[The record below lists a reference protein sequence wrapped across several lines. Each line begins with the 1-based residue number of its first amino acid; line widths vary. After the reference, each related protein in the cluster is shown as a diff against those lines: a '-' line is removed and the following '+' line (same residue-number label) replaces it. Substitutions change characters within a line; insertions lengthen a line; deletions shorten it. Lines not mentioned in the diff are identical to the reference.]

1 MYYEDHIKE
10 AQGPLEVKPSAILD
24 LVSSNQF
31 MLYPQ
36 WLCHSF
42 KGCAL
47 SLPLLSHLRVL
58 WMLSC
63 SGITAAVLLLEK
75 CPVVTLGH

>member
-31 MLYPQ
+31 MLYP
-36 WLCHSF
+36 
-42 KGCAL
+42 
-47 SLPLLSHLRVL
+47 LLSHLCVL
-58 WMLSC
+58 WMLS
-63 SGITAAVLLLEK
+63 SGITPAVLLLEK
-75 CPVVTLGH
+75 CLVVTLGH